1 MPRVGIVILAA
12 GGSQRLGQ
20 PKQLL
25 TIGQEPLLRRIAR
38 AACASS
44 ADSVS
49 VVLGS
54 SAEACGRVLR
64 DLRVKVL
71 LNSLWETGMA
81 SSLKT
86 GVAEIVSLGFDGI
99 LIVTVDQAALTAA
112 LLDLFLAKFT
122 GNPDTV
128 IAARYDGVA
137 GVPILFGSR
146 WFEPLQLLS
155 GDVGARVLA
164 RSARKVQMID
174 WPEGS
179 LDIDRPEDLARLSE
193 ISQLIR

>member
-25 TIGQEPLLRRIAR
+25 TIGQEPLLRRITR

-54 SAEACGRVLR
+54 SAEACRQALT
-64 DLRVKVL
+64 DLRVSVS
-71 LNSLWETGMA
+71 LNPAWSTGMA
-81 SSLKT
+81 SSLKR
-86 GVAEIVSLGFDGI
+86 GVAEIASLGFEGV
-99 LIVTVDQAALTAA
+99 LIVTVDQVALTAA
-112 LLDLFLAKFT
+112 VLEQFLQRFT
-122 GNPDTV
+122 GDPDAV
-128 IAARYDGVA
+128 IAARYDGVV
-137 GVPILFGSR
+137 GVPILFGRR

-164 RSARKVQMID
+164 RSARKVEMID
-174 WPEGS
+174 WPDGS
-179 LDIDRPEDLARLSE
+179 LDIDRPEDLARLAAVS
-193 ISQLIR
+193 